1 MKKLIIILVILLLLG
16 GGAGAAWWFYF
27 RPDANA
33 VPEAPPAPTLTQIII
48 PDNSASALSIS
59 VIKNG
64 KTQQTFF
71 FRLTLIFDAPEKQAK
86 AERMMPL
93 LMNDINIELH
103 VLMAR
108 KLVEQSDFNQ
118 GFIEQ
123 RLKKV
128 VDRRLGD
135 GTVYQVSISNM
146 EAVDPSQ

>member
-27 RPDANA
+27 RPDA
-33 VPEAPPAPTLTQIII
+33 EAPTEAAPPPTLTQIII
-48 PDNSASALSIS
+48 PDNASSALSVS

-64 KTQQTFF
+64 KNQRTFF
-71 FRLTLIFDAPEKQAK
+71 FRLTLIFDAPEKQAM

-108 KLVEQSDFNQ
+108 KLVEESDFNQ
-118 GFIEQ
+118 KFIEQ

-128 VDRRLGD
+128 IDRRLGD
-135 GTVYQVSISNM
+135 GVVYQVSIANM
-146 EAVDPSQ
+146 EAADPGQ

>member
-33 VPEAPPAPTLTQIII
+33 APEAPTPPTLTQIII
-48 PDNSASALSIS
+48 PDNSSSALSVS

-64 KTQQTFF
+64 KTQRTFF
-71 FRLTLIFDAPEKQAK
+71 FRLTLIFDSPDNQAK

-108 KLVEQSDFNQ
+108 KLVEESDFNQ
-118 GFIEQ
+118 SFIEQ

-128 VDRRLGD
+128 VDRRLGV
-135 GTVYQVSISNM
+135 GTVYQVSIANM
-146 EAVDPSQ
+146 EDVEPGQ

>member
-27 RPDANA
+27 RPGAPVAEA
-33 VPEAPPAPTLTQIII
+33 VPAPPTLTQIII
-48 PDNSASALSIS
+48 PDKASSALSVS

-64 KTQQTFF
+64 KAQKTFF

-86 AERMMPL
+86 AQRILPL
-93 LMNDINIELH
+93 LMNDINVELH

-108 KLVEQSDFNQ
+108 KLVEESEFNQ

-128 VDRRLGD
+128 VDRRLGE
-135 GTVYQVSISNM
+135 GTVYQVSIANM
-146 EAVDPSQ
+146 EAADPNQ

>member
-16 GGAGAAWWFYF
+16 GGAGAVWWFYF
-27 RPDANA
+27 RPDAEIPA
-33 VPEAPPAPTLTQIII
+33 ETPPPPTLTQIII
-48 PDNSASALSIS
+48 PDNASSALSVS

-64 KTQQTFF
+64 KNQRTFF
-71 FRLTLIFDAPEKQAK
+71 FRLTLIFNAPEKQAK

-108 KLVEQSDFNQ
+108 KLVEESDFNQ
-118 GFIEQ
+118 KFIEQ

-128 VDRRLGD
+128 IDRRLGD
-135 GTVYQVSISNM
+135 GIVYQVSIANM
-146 EAVDPSQ
+146 EAADPGQ

>member
-27 RPDANA
+27 RPDAEA
-33 VPEAPPAPTLTQIII
+33 TTEAAPPPTLTQIII
-48 PDNSASALSIS
+48 PDNASSALSVS

-64 KTQQTFF
+64 KNQRTFF
-71 FRLTLIFDAPEKQAK
+71 FRLTLIFDAPEKQAT

-108 KLVEQSDFNQ
+108 KLVEESDFNQ
-118 GFIEQ
+118 KFIEQ

-128 VDRRLGD
+128 IDRRLGD
-135 GTVYQVSISNM
+135 GVVYQVSIANM
-146 EAVDPSQ
+146 EAADPGQ